1 MNAGTGSTDPSGAAP
16 AVDIEPDPHVTTL
29 AEAPGLRIATRR
41 IPGSPPASPR
51 AWFGQVRDTPLGA
64 RAIFGDVA
72 GDPLCAPD
80 RMADV
85 LTAFAAAAPSAP
97 TLSEIAHR
105 VALSLRE
112 DHRRGHRTLV
122 RLLLV
127 EHVGDPVGIGSLTLI
142 NRGYPTPLLVVGR
155 RVLGL
160 EPAFATPPIGA
171 LAPGS
176 LRPSELAVAV
186 GLGER
191 VLLYTDGPAEA
202 ADTGG
207 DHYPLAERAPD
218 RLYGDFADAL
228 DRLVVD
234 IEAHSDASFT
244 GDAALFLLESEQP
257 RQPDRPR
264 QAQQPGQPDA

>member
-1 MNAGTGSTDPSGAAP
+1 MNAGTGSTDPSAASP
-16 AVDIEPDPHVTTL
+16 ALDIEPEPQVTTL
-29 AEAPGLRIATRR
+29 AEAPGLRVATRR
-41 IPGSPPASPR
+41 IFGPPAASPR
-51 AWFGQVRDTPLGA
+51 AWFGQIRDTPLGA

-72 GDPLCAPD
+72 GDPRCAPD
-80 RMADV
+80 RVTDV

-97 TLSEIAHR
+97 TLSEIALQ

-112 DHRRGHRTLV
+112 DHRRGHRALV

-127 EHVGDPVGIGSLTLI
+127 AHVGDPTGIGSLTLI

-160 EPAFATPPIGA
+160 EPAFTTPPIGA

-176 LRPSELAVAV
+176 LRPSELAVTI

-191 VLLYTDGPAEA
+191 VLLYTDDPAEA
-202 ADTGG
+202 SDTGG
-207 DHYPLAERAPD
+207 DRYPLVERAPD
-218 RLYGDFADAL
+218 RLHGDFADAL
-228 DRLVVD
+228 DRLAVD

-257 RQPDRPR
+257 PQPDQPRQPEPPGRPE
-264 QAQQPGQPDA
+264 A